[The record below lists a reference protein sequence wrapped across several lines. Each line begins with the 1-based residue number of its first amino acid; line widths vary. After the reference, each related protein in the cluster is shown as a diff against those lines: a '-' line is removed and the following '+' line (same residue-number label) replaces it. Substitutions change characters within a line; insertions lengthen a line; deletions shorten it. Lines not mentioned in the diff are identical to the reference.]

1 MDINELKKQSD
12 RSFEIALAK
21 QNALELAKSKMVLA
35 HDGHLFLANSETINL
50 IQNLMQH
57 KKEFVVL
64 DSKDNPAFITDPVKF
79 LERLIEKNQEVL
91 NQYHQTYKQFQT
103 LR

>member
-64 DSKDNPAFITDPVKF
+64 DNPAFITDPVKF